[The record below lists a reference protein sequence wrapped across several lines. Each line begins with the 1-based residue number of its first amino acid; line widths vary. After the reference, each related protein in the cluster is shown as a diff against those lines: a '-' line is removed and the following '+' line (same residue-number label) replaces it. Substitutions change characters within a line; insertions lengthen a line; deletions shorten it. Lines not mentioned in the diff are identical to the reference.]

1 MPVFKF
7 NNAMNSRNI
16 FLSARFLVSVFS
28 LKDLPADTGLEIA
41 FCGRSN
47 SGKSSVLNA
56 ITRNKKL
63 AKTSKTPGR
72 TRAINIFS
80 IDDQK
85 MNRIA
90 DLPGYGFARVSKQT
104 QKEWAKL
111 ITAYLNGRQS
121 LRGLVIIM
129 DIRHPFKESDLTLI
143 DWCSE
148 TNTPL
153 LIVLNKSDKLSKS
166 GALREVEKANLI
178 LKQMNLKG
186 QALGFSSTKTT
197 GIEKL
202 DEKLKRWFDV

>member
-1 MPVFKF
+1 
-7 NNAMNSRNI
+7 MNSRII
-16 FLSARFLVSVFS
+16 FFSTRCVVSVFS
-28 LKDLPADTGLEIA
+28 LKDLPPDVRLEIA

-47 SGKSSVLNA
+47 SGKWSVFNA
-56 ITRNKKL
+56 ITRNNKL
-63 AKTSKTPGR
+63 AKTRKTPGR

-111 ITAYLNGRQS
+111 ITAYLNSRQS
-121 LRGLVIIM
+121 LRGLVSIM

-153 LIVLNKSDKLSKS
+153 LIVLNKSDKLSKDKVIK
-166 GALREVEKANLI
+166 EVEKANLM

-186 QALGFSSTKTT
+186 QAIGFSSTKTT
-197 GIEKL
+197 GIKEL

>member
-1 MPVFKF
+1 
-7 NNAMNSRNI
+7 MNSRNI
-16 FLSARFLVSVFS
+16 FFSTRFLVSVFS
-28 LKDLPADTGLEIA
+28 LKDLPTDTGLEIA

-166 GALREVEKANLI
+166 GALREVERANLI